1 MSGQPKNKGVDMS
14 YVSTV
19 VDFLNTRTTPDIT
32 LSAEDYTAIAEWE
45 KQEIPLGFVLS
56 SLDKRLI
63 DLEASV
69 ANSDPISDIGTDIVA
84 EFAIWLQARGRS
96 KSGIS

>member
-1 MSGQPKNKGVDMS
+1 MS

-19 VDFLNTRTTPDIT
+19 VDFLNTRSIPDLI

-56 SLDKRLI
+56 SLDKHLVDI
-63 DLEASV
+63 DAAP
-69 ANSDPISDIGTDIVA
+69 ANTDPISEIRTDIVA
-84 EFAIWLQARGRS
+84 EFATWLQERESVKR
-96 KSGIS
+96 

>member
-1 MSGQPKNKGVDMS
+1 MS

-19 VDFLNTRTTPDIT
+19 VDFLHTRTTDPAS

-56 SLDKRLI
+56 SLDRRLMG
-63 DLEASV
+63 LEAALSHP
-69 ANSDPISDIGTDIVA
+69 DPISDMRADIVT
-84 EFAIWLQARGRS
+84 EFANWLRERERAGS
-96 KSGIS
+96 K